1 MVMPMKIS
9 SAKDKRWRHCNIKS
23 TALLGNIIHF
33 QKGQSEGND
42 ETLLFNADDEVTEAS
57 TSNVFVVKD
66 GVVMTPL
73 LDNQVLPGITRLML
87 IDMLR
92 KDGSI
97 PIEECV
103 VTMSQARDADEIWL
117 SSSTKEVVPVIALD
131 GNTIASGKVGPLWEI
146 AYRLFTEKKFDY

>member
-1 MVMPMKIS
+1 
-9 SAKDKRWRHCNIKS
+9 
-23 TALLGNIIHF
+23 
-33 QKGQSEGND
+33 
-42 ETLLFNADDEVTEAS
+42 
-57 TSNVFVVKD
+57 
-66 GVVMTPL
+66 MTPL

-97 PIEECV
+97 PVEECV

-131 GNTIASGKVGPLWEI
+131 GNPVCSGEVGPLWKI
-146 AYRLFTEKKFDY
+146 AHRLFTEKKFDY